1 MMSQALK
8 TTLTMALLGVVLVG
22 AAMYGW
28 NKLTAPLPVAEDP
41 GPCSDVTVEKG
52 QKIFPEMVTVSVL
65 NAGTRSGL
73 AGSTMELLT
82 SKGFG
87 EGEMGNLQADRKV
100 KRVQVW
106 VTEKPAPQATLV
118 KSWLGKK
125 VKVLVRKEDAAVAPG
140 VVVVVGNN
148 FPNELA
154 KGRKSITPK
163 REVTV
168 CSPPE
173 APITTG

>member
-1 MMSQALK
+1 MSQTLK
-8 TTLTMALLGVVLVG
+8 TTLTMAVLGAVLVG

-41 GPCSDVTVEKG
+41 GPCTDVTVEAG
-52 QKIFPEMVTVSVL
+52 QKIFPDMVTVSVL

-82 SKGFG
+82 G
-87 EGEMGNLQADRKV
+87 EGEMANLQADRKV
-100 KRVQVW
+100 NRVQVW
-106 VTEKPAPQATLV
+106 VSEKPAPEATLV

-125 VKVLVRKEDAAVAPG
+125 VKVLVREQDAQEAPG
-140 VVVVVGNN
+140 VVVVVGNK

-154 KGRKSITPK
+154 KGRKSVKP
-163 REVTV
+163 RQDVTI
-168 CSPPE
+168 CSPPD
-173 APITTG
+173 APITTQ